1 MRKLIWPVLFLLC
14 LSLQMSL
21 PQNQWFKFD
30 LPLLLIYCLA
40 MLKGAFAGGIAGFF
54 VGLLQD
60 LLTGGIFGFH
70 ILTRTA
76 IGYYVGYTKEKV
88 FKDSMFYNIVAIVT
102 ITVALRGCY
111 FILQVIMAKGFSV
124 LLLELALQDTF
135 AYCLGNI
142 IFVIPLYLLT
152 ERLQKWIEN
161 WMMDCIKQRRSNCAE
176 QKIRAPLGSYA
187 GSSSMH
193 IFNFARQNG
202 LFAAL

>member
-88 FKDSMFYNIVAIVT
+88 FKDSIETNDPNNRNFMNESLILDSFLKYSISLIFFSIVAGLSTFGFWGMIIGPAMVT
-102 ITVALRGCY
+102 F
-111 FILQVIMAKGFSV
+111 FISIMH
-124 LLLELALQDTF
+124 LLKKYSDDF
-135 AYCLGNI
+135 
-142 IFVIPLYLLT
+142 
-152 ERLQKWIEN
+152 KEN
-161 WMMDCIKQRRSNCAE
+161 VS
-176 QKIRAPLGSYA
+176 
-187 GSSSMH
+187 
-193 IFNFARQNG
+193 
-202 LFAAL
+202 

>member
-1 MRKLIWPVLFLLC
+1 MFGYAERCICRWDSWL
-14 LSLQMSL
+14 
-21 PQNQWFKFD
+21 
-30 LPLLLIYCLA
+30 
-40 MLKGAFAGGIAGFF
+40 F

-102 ITVALRGCY
+102 ITIALRGCY

-152 ERLQKWIEN
+152 ERLQKWIEL
-161 WMMDCIKQRRSNCAE
+161 DD
-176 QKIRAPLGSYA
+176 
-187 GSSSMH
+187 
-193 IFNFARQNG
+193 G
-202 LFAAL
+202 LH

>member
-88 FKDSMFYNIVAIVT
+88 AIVT

-152 ERLQKWIEN
+152 ERLQKWIEL
-161 WMMDCIKQRRSNCAE
+161 DD
-176 QKIRAPLGSYA
+176 
-187 GSSSMH
+187 
-193 IFNFARQNG
+193 G
-202 LFAAL
+202 LH

>member
-124 LLLELALQDTF
+124 LTVRVGTAGYVCLLPGKYYFCNSVVSSDRKTAE
-135 AYCLGNI
+135 
-142 IFVIPLYLLT
+142 
-152 ERLQKWIEN
+152 
-161 WMMDCIKQRRSNCAE
+161 MDRT
-176 QKIRAPLGSYA
+176 G
-187 GSSSMH
+187 
-193 IFNFARQNG
+193 
-202 LFAAL
+202 

>member
-21 PQNQWFKFD
+21 PQNQW
-30 LPLLLIYCLA
+30 
-40 MLKGAFAGGIAGFF
+40 FF

-152 ERLQKWIEN
+152 ERLQKWIEL
-161 WMMDCIKQRRSNCAE
+161 DD
-176 QKIRAPLGSYA
+176 
-187 GSSSMH
+187 
-193 IFNFARQNG
+193 G
-202 LFAAL
+202 LH

>member
-70 ILTRTA
+70 ILTGLITA
-76 IGYYVGYTKEKV
+76 ITTLFNTGNRTLPSTAKV
-88 FKDSMFYNIVAIVT
+88 IRATNAIT
-102 ITVALRGCY
+102 IRSRL
-111 FILQVIMAKGFSV
+111 
-124 LLLELALQDTF
+124 
-135 AYCLGNI
+135 
-142 IFVIPLYLLT
+142 IFFLLT
-152 ERLQKWIEN
+152 IIIQPSFI
-161 WMMDCIKQRRSNCAE
+161 
-176 QKIRAPLGSYA
+176 IRCHKSFFIDIY
-187 GSSSMH
+187 
-193 IFNFARQNG
+193 IFNRNTST
-202 LFAAL
+202 

>member
-40 MLKGAFAGGIAGFF
+40 MLKGAFAGGIA
-54 VGLLQD
+54 
-60 LLTGGIFGFH
+60 GFH

-152 ERLQKWIEN
+152 ERLQKWIEL
-161 WMMDCIKQRRSNCAE
+161 DD
-176 QKIRAPLGSYA
+176 
-187 GSSSMH
+187 
-193 IFNFARQNG
+193 G
-202 LFAAL
+202 LH

>member
-1 MRKLIWPVLFLLC
+1 MRRLIWPVLFLLC

-88 FKDSMFYNIVAIVT
+88 FKEYLISNGYMYRQMKKNDTKGNPTGRLKSTAKYNSYPCKYFTDIV
-102 ITVALRGCY
+102 
-111 FILQVIMAKGFSV
+111 V
-124 LLLELALQDTF
+124 LETPPF
-135 AYCLGNI
+135 
-142 IFVIPLYLLT
+142 
-152 ERLQKWIEN
+152 
-161 WMMDCIKQRRSNCAE
+161 
-176 QKIRAPLGSYA
+176 
-187 GSSSMH
+187 
-193 IFNFARQNG
+193 
-202 LFAAL
+202 

>member
-1 MRKLIWPVLFLLC
+1 M
-14 LSLQMSL
+14 
-21 PQNQWFKFD
+21 
-30 LPLLLIYCLA
+30 
-40 MLKGAFAGGIAGFF
+40 
-54 VGLLQD
+54 D
-60 LLTGGIFGFH
+60 LLTGGYFWFH

-152 ERLQKWIEN
+152 ERLQKWIEL
-161 WMMDCIKQRRSNCAE
+161 DD
-176 QKIRAPLGSYA
+176 
-187 GSSSMH
+187 
-193 IFNFARQNG
+193 G
-202 LFAAL
+202 LH

>member
-40 MLKGAFAGGIAGFF
+40 MLKGAFAGGIA
-54 VGLLQD
+54 
-60 LLTGGIFGFH
+60 FH

-152 ERLQKWIEN
+152 ERLQKWIEL
-161 WMMDCIKQRRSNCAE
+161 DD
-176 QKIRAPLGSYA
+176 
-187 GSSSMH
+187 
-193 IFNFARQNG
+193 G
-202 LFAAL
+202 LH

>member
-1 MRKLIWPVLFLLC
+1 MEKLIWPVLFLLC

-21 PQNQWFKFD
+21 SQNQWFKFD

-88 FKDSMFYNIVAIVT
+88 FKDSMFYQYC
-102 ITVALRGCY
+102 GDCY
-111 FILQVIMAKGFSV
+111 NNS
-124 LLLELALQDTF
+124 
-135 AYCLGNI
+135 C
-142 IFVIPLYLLT
+142 
-152 ERLQKWIEN
+152 
-161 WMMDCIKQRRSNCAE
+161 
-176 QKIRAPLGSYA
+176 
-187 GSSSMH
+187 
-193 IFNFARQNG
+193 FARL
-202 LFAAL
+202 LFYSAGYYG

>member
-14 LSLQMSL
+14 LSFQMSL

-152 ERLQKWIEN
+152 ERLQKWIEL
-161 WMMDCIKQRRSNCAE
+161 DD
-176 QKIRAPLGSYA
+176 
-187 GSSSMH
+187 
-193 IFNFARQNG
+193 G
-202 LFAAL
+202 LH

>member
-152 ERLQKWIEN
+152 ERLQKLSLI
-161 WMMDCIKQRRSNCAE
+161 
-176 QKIRAPLGSYA
+176 
-187 GSSSMH
+187 H
-193 IFNFARQNG
+193 I
-202 LFAAL
+202 

>member
-1 MRKLIWPVLFLLC
+1 MFGYAERCICRWV
-14 LSLQMSL
+14 
-21 PQNQWFKFD
+21 
-30 LPLLLIYCLA
+30 
-40 MLKGAFAGGIAGFF
+40 AGFF

-142 IFVIPLYLLT
+142 IFVFRCDLLT
-152 ERLQKWIEN
+152 ERLQKW
-161 WMMDCIKQRRSNCAE
+161 
-176 QKIRAPLGSYA
+176 
-187 GSSSMH
+187 
-193 IFNFARQNG
+193 
-202 LFAAL
+202 

>member
-102 ITVALRGCY
+102 ITVAL
-111 FILQVIMAKGFSV
+111 
-124 LLLELALQDTF
+124 
-135 AYCLGNI
+135 
-142 IFVIPLYLLT
+142 
-152 ERLQKWIEN
+152 
-161 WMMDCIKQRRSNCAE
+161 
-176 QKIRAPLGSYA
+176 
-187 GSSSMH
+187 
-193 IFNFARQNG
+193 
-202 LFAAL
+202 

>member
-21 PQNQWFKFD
+21 PQTQWFKFD
-30 LPLLLIYCLA
+30 LPLLLIYCFA
-40 MLKGAFAGGIAGFF
+40 MLRGAFAGGIAGFL

-88 FKDSMFYNIVAIVT
+88 FKDSMFYNIVAVGA
-102 ITVALRGCY
+102 ITVVLRCCY
-111 FILQVIMAKGFSV
+111 FILQLIMARGFSV
-124 LLLELALQDTF
+124 LLLELALQDTV

-152 ERLQKWIEN
+152 ERLQKWIEL
-161 WMMDCIKQRRSNCAE
+161 DD
-176 QKIRAPLGSYA
+176 
-187 GSSSMH
+187 
-193 IFNFARQNG
+193 G
-202 LFAAL
+202 LH

>member
-21 PQNQWFKFD
+21 PQNQWFK
-30 LPLLLIYCLA
+30 
-40 MLKGAFAGGIAGFF
+40 F

-102 ITVALRGCY
+102 ITIALRSCY

-152 ERLQKWIEN
+152 ERLQKWIEL
-161 WMMDCIKQRRSNCAE
+161 DD
-176 QKIRAPLGSYA
+176 
-187 GSSSMH
+187 
-193 IFNFARQNG
+193 G
-202 LFAAL
+202 LH